1 MFGKRSKHS
10 TTPLSVD
17 QETFATLIGRQTVI
31 EGHLRVRESIRI
43 DGELIG
49 HVQAP
54 CDQAVAVVISPTGH
68 VQGDII
74 ARRVVIAGRVSG
86 HIHAQDRV
94 ELHAGCL
101 VQGDIKY
108 GSIAIEHGARVLGLL
123 LQVDETPERLEQD
136 AQATLARVQSGSH
149 NGQQNAG

>member
-1 MFGKRSKHS
+1 MFGKRAKPGPS
-10 TTPLSVD
+10 PLTLD
-17 QETFATLIGRQTVI
+17 QESFSTLIGRQTI
-31 EGHLRVRESIRI
+31 LEGQLRVRESIRI

-54 CDQAVAVVISPTGH
+54 ADQAVAVVVSPTGH

-123 LQVDETPERLEQD
+123 LQVDD
-136 AQATLARVQSGSH
+136 AQERFDHDTQAALARVQGSS
-149 NGQQNAG
+149 QSAG

>member
-1 MFGKRSKHS
+1 MFSKRAKNGAS
-10 TTPLSVD
+10 PLSLD
-17 QETFATLIGRQTVI
+17 QETFSTLIGRQTVM
-31 EGHLRVRESIRI
+31 EGQLRIRESIRI

-49 HVQAP
+49 HVQASS
-54 CDQAVAVVISPTGH
+54 DQAVAVVVSPTGH
-68 VQGDII
+68 VQGDIM

-123 LQVDETPERLEQD
+123 LQVDEAPERLEHD
-136 AQATLARVQSGSH
+136 AQATLARVQSSS
-149 NGQQNAG
+149 QKAV

>member
-1 MFGKRSKHS
+1 MFGKRAKLGPS
-10 TTPLSVD
+10 PLTLD
-17 QETFATLIGRQTVI
+17 QESFSTLIGRQTVV
-31 EGHLRVRESIRI
+31 EGQLRVRESVRI

-49 HVQAP
+49 LVHAP
-54 CDQAVAVVISPTGH
+54 ADQAVAVVVSPTGH
-68 VQGDII
+68 VEGDII

-123 LQVDETPERLEQD
+123 LQVDD
-136 AQATLARVQSGSH
+136 AQERIEHDTQAALARVQSGSH
-149 NGQQNAG
+149 STG

>member
-1 MFGKRSKHS
+1 MFGKRAKLGPS
-10 TTPLSVD
+10 PLTLD
-17 QETFATLIGRQTVI
+17 QESFSTLIGRQTVV
-31 EGHLRVRESIRI
+31 EGQLRVRQSVRI

-49 HVQAP
+49 LVHAP
-54 CDQAVAVVISPTGH
+54 ADQAVAVVVSPTGH
-68 VQGDII
+68 VEGDII

-123 LQVDETPERLEQD
+123 LQVDD
-136 AQATLARVQSGSH
+136 AQERIEHDTQAALARVQSGSH
-149 NGQQNAG
+149 STG

>member
-1 MFGKRSKHS
+1 MFGKRAKLGPS
-10 TTPLSVD
+10 PLTLD
-17 QETFATLIGRQTVI
+17 QESFSTLIGRQTVV
-31 EGHLRVRESIRI
+31 EGQLRVRQSVRI

-49 HVQAP
+49 LVHAP
-54 CDQAVAVVISPTGH
+54 ADQAVAVVVSPTGH
-68 VQGDII
+68 VEGDII

-123 LQVDETPERLEQD
+123 LQVDD
-136 AQATLARVQSGSH
+136 AQERIEHDTQAALARVQNSSH
-149 NGQQNAG
+149 STG

>member
-1 MFGKRSKHS
+1 MFSKRPKQGPS
-10 TTPLSVD
+10 PLSLD
-17 QETFATLIGRQTVI
+17 QETFSTLIGRQTVM
-31 EGHLRVRESIRI
+31 EGQLRIRESIRI

-49 HVQAP
+49 QVQAP
-54 CDQAVAVVISPTGH
+54 SDQAVAVVVSPTGH
-68 VQGDII
+68 VQGDIL

-123 LQVDETPERLEQD
+123 LQVDDAPERFEHD

-149 NGQQNAG
+149 SGG